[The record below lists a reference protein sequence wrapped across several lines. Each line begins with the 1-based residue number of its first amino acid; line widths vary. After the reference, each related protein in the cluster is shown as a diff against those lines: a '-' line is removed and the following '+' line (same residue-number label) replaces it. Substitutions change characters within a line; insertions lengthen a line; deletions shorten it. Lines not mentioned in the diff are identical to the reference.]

1 MRKTIQSYQAS
12 KNQAPVRIIN
22 SEDIVGLEHLS
33 QKMLLFLR
41 ALGSFLPGLAESEIT
56 AIHQVLEI
64 GCGPGTWSMELAQT
78 YYRQM
83 RVTGVDTNPIA
94 LSYATAQARKRHLD
108 NVGYLYVRDL
118 AGPYTFPDDSFDLI
132 SAQFILSNNLSKHSW
147 LRAMRECWRLLRPGG
162 WLRLTDFEVA
172 MSNAPANEELALLFI
187 RAMHRLGHGVSP
199 SDRHLGILCE
209 MEPLLIEAGFSDVR
223 SMSHMIN
230 YSSGAPSMRNGRR
243 ISIFSQRQWS
253 QCLLKQK

>member
-1 MRKTIQSYQAS
+1 
-12 KNQAPVRIIN
+12 
-22 SEDIVGLEHLS
+22 
-33 QKMLLFLR
+33 
-41 ALGSFLPGLAESEIT
+41 LPGLGESEIT

-78 YYRQM
+78 YYHQM

-132 SAQFILSNNLSKHSW
+132 SAQFLLSNSLSKHSW

-187 RAMHRLGHGVSP
+187 RAMHRLGYGVSP

-230 YSSGAPSMRNGRR
+230 YSSGAPLHEEWKKDFHIFAKAMESMLVETEVATSEQIQMLERQAEVERNFQNFRGL
-243 ISIFSQRQWS
+243 IPMLTVWG
-253 QCLLKQK
+253 KK